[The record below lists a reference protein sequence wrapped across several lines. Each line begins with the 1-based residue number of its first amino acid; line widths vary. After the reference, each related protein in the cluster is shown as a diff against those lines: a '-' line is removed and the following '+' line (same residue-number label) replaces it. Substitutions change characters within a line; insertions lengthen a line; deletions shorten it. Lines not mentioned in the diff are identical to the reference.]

1 MGVDH
6 LLGLKPHIH
15 WDWHIEMLAA
25 MEQNYLNGPFLG
37 SDQALGSFVSFCQ
50 QHKGN
55 KKHIIF
61 FCFHPNVM
69 AIPKIPQGFCFN
81 TSDHGHPWPSMT
93 CQDPTQFT
101 LRGPAG
107 RSSSSPRSR
116 HHTKCQGS
124 GGWTYVERM
133 LNMELQPVSEI
144 SELFEPGWCVVFLC
158 ANLKF
163 EQMVHH
169 EGDTPLHYTSK
180 GTVSSICSHQ
190 VPTIDDSVYYI
201 PTTFPLLL
209 VTYSLKK
216 SLLLLALVK
225 QNISQVLCM

>member
-1 MGVDH
+1 
-6 LLGLKPHIH
+6 
-15 WDWHIEMLAA
+15 MLAA
-25 MEQNYLNGPFLG
+25 MDQNYQWTILG
-37 SDQALGSFVSFCQ
+37 VRPGSGIFCQ
-50 QHKGN
+50 LLSATQRQP
-55 KKHIIF
+55 HIIF
-61 FCFHPNVM
+61 FCFHPNGI
-69 AIPKIPQGFCFN
+69 AIPKIPPGFCFKW
-81 TSDHGHPWPSMT
+81 PWSSMT
-93 CQDPTQFT
+93 IHDDCQDPTQFT

-116 HHTKCQGS
+116 QHTKQVPRLRGLK
-124 GGWTYVERM
+124 VLERM

-144 SELFEPGWCVVFLC
+144 SEIFEPGWCVVFFVRQP
-158 ANLKF
+158 KV

-216 SLLLLALVK
+216 
-225 QNISQVLCM
+225 NPCYC

>member
-25 MEQNYLNGPFLG
+25 MDQNYLNGPFLG

-107 RSSSSPRSR
+107 RSSWEV
-116 HHTKCQGS
+116 KVCKKEFG
-124 GGWTYVERM
+124 E
-133 LNMELQPVSEI
+133 
-144 SELFEPGWCVVFLC
+144 
-158 ANLKF
+158 
-163 EQMVHH
+163 
-169 EGDTPLHYTSK
+169 
-180 GTVSSICSHQ
+180 
-190 VPTIDDSVYYI
+190 
-201 PTTFPLLL
+201 
-209 VTYSLKK
+209 K
-216 SLLLLALVK
+216 SLESLW
-225 QNISQVLCM
+225 SRWVLEIDVYRWLEPVWSNWPSGCLKVMKSCNA